1 MSDTPTDTPTDP
13 PSDSHGDLPSDD
25 DLNQEQLRQLRADAA
40 REANLRQIVRSRMV
54 EVCDDFVVIG
64 MGLDGQPFTVFTTR
78 SDDLKLTRMLALERL
93 VRQAA
98 EDIEHER

>member
-1 MSDTPTDTPTDP
+1 
-13 PSDSHGDLPSDD
+13 
-25 DLNQEQLRQLRADAA
+25 
-40 REANLRQIVRSRMV
+40 MV